1 MKSSATSFILISI
14 LLASACVQSLNPL
27 YTEAD
32 LTTDPSLVGTW
43 IDKES
48 GESWTLSNCEKF
60 KYSLVHV
67 DSDGLKREYD
77 AYLVKVGD
85 KLFLDTVPAK
95 SSLSRNDLYRDYLI
109 ATQKFVHIVIKE
121 SSIQVAY
128 LEPRWLKDFL
138 AENPD
143 AIRHNK
149 INGEIVLTSSPKE
162 TQKFLL
168 GHMTT
173 RDAFSPPSEMMR
185 KRGGP

>member
-1 MKSSATSFILISI
+1 MKSSATSFVLISV
-14 LLASACVQSLNPL
+14 LFVSACVQSLNPL

-43 IDKES
+43 IDKEN
-48 GESWTLSNCEKF
+48 GESWTVSICEKL

-67 DSDGLKREYD
+67 DRDGRKLEFD
-77 AYLVKVGD
+77 ARLVKVGD

-95 SSLSRNDLYRDYLI
+95 SSRSQNDLYRDHFV
-109 ATQKFVHIVIKE
+109 ATHTFVHIVIKD
-121 SSIQVAY
+121 SAIQVSY

-143 AIRHNK
+143 AIRHSK
-149 INGEIVLTSSPKE
+149 VNGEIVLTSSPKE

-168 GHMTT
+168 EHMTT
-173 RDAFSPPSEMMR
+173 RDAFSTPSEMMR
-185 KRGGP
+185 KRGGS